1 MKTGTMTTRRVM
13 VIIYLVMGIVIVN
26 YYREIISDHLGRI
39 TAHPYRKNY
48 EEKPSLNCS
57 CINRTNPSFPNI
69 TADRLRATKRFGM
82 PREFFDASLSH
93 EELDTFGVISQPSG
107 PCRHNQA
114 VDYLVLVLG
123 AIKNFDVRMSIRET
137 YGNISRIEN
146 RTLDLVFVIGKE
158 VGGGKYAAAVHNESR
173 TYNDILQLDYID
185 SYQNL
190 TIKTVL
196 AFRWVV
202 TDCPQARFVVRNMDD
217 CLLDVF
223 KLDEEL
229 VNLNNL
235 DIYLGCLAPGNHI
248 MHDGKWQ
255 FKSEVPFVNNPK
267 TYAPYILGHS
277 MVLSTDV
284 IEKFYYLS
292 CAVPLVWPDDCYLG
306 YLALLVNTTL
316 TNHNRFCSQVI
327 RHHGWSSNTAKIL
340 RDEWQKRYNTSS
352 M

>member
-1 MKTGTMTTRRVM
+1 MATRRVLA
-13 VIIYLVMGIVIVN
+13 IIYLVMAMVIVN
-26 YYREIISDHLGRI
+26 YYRAKITDLLDRV
-39 TAHPYRKNY
+39 TAHLYLKY
-48 EEKPSLNCS
+48 HEEKPSLNCS
-57 CINRTNPSFPNI
+57 CINKTNPSFPNI
-69 TADRLRATKRFGM
+69 TADRLSATKRFGM
-82 PREFFDASLSH
+82 PQEFFDASISH
-93 EELDTFGVISQPSG
+93 EELDTYGVISQPSG
-107 PCRHNQA
+107 PCTHNQA

-123 AIKNFDVRMSIRET
+123 AIQNFEVRMSIRET

-158 VGGGKYAAAVHNESR
+158 VGVGEYAAAVLNESR

-190 TIKTVL
+190 TLKTIL

-202 TDCPQARFVVRNMDD
+202 TDCPQAKFVVRNMDD

-235 DIYLGCLAPGNHI
+235 DIYLGCLAPGSPI
-248 MHDGKWQ
+248 LRGGKWT
-255 FKSEVPFVNNPK
+255 FKPEVPFVNNPT
-267 TYAPYILGHS
+267 TYAPFIQGHS
-277 MVLSTDV
+277 VVLSADV

-316 TNHNRFCSQVI
+316 THHNRFCSQI
-327 RHHGWSSNTAKIL
+327 ISYRDWSPNTAKIL
-340 RDEWQKRYNTSS
+340 RDEWQKRY

>member
-1 MKTGTMTTRRVM
+1 MATRQVLAIICL
-13 VIIYLVMGIVIVN
+13 VIGILIVN
-26 YYREIISDHLGRI
+26 YYRAGISDLLDRI
-39 TAHPYRKNY
+39 TAYPYRTY
-48 EEKPSLNCS
+48 HEEKPSLNCS

-69 TADRLRATKRFGM
+69 TADRMSATKRFGM

-93 EELDTFGVISQPSG
+93 EELDTYGVIEHPSG
-107 PCRHNQA
+107 PCTHNQA

-123 AIKNFDVRMSIRET
+123 AIQNFDVRMSVRET

-158 VGGGKYAAAVHNESR
+158 VGVGEYAAAVLNESR
-173 TYNDILQLDYID
+173 TYNDILQLDFID
-185 SYQNL
+185 SYHNL

-217 CLLDVF
+217 CMLDVF

-235 DIYLGCLAPGNHI
+235 DIYLGCLAPGNPIFHG
-248 MHDGKWQ
+248 GKWP
-255 FKSEVPFVNNPK
+255 FESEVPFVNNPK
-267 TYAPYILGHS
+267 TYAPYISGAS
-277 MVLSTDV
+277 VVLSVDI

-316 TNHNRFCSQVI
+316 THHNRFCSEVI
-327 RHHGWSSNTAKIL
+327 SHHDWSPNTAKIL
-340 RDEWQKRYNTSS
+340 LDQWRKRYV
-352 M
+352 

>member
-1 MKTGTMTTRRVM
+1 
-13 VIIYLVMGIVIVN
+13 
-26 YYREIISDHLGRI
+26 
-39 TAHPYRKNY
+39 
-48 EEKPSLNCS
+48 
-57 CINRTNPSFPNI
+57 
-69 TADRLRATKRFGM
+69 M
-82 PREFFDASLSH
+82 PPEFFDATISH
-93 EELDTFGVISQPSG
+93 EELDTYGVIEHPSG
-107 PCRHNQA
+107 PCTHNQA

-123 AIKNFDVRMSIRET
+123 AIQNFDVRMSVRET

-158 VGGGKYAAAVHNESR
+158 VGVGEYAAAVHNESR
-173 TYNDILQLDYID
+173 IYNDILQLDFID

-190 TIKTVL
+190 TVKTVL

-202 TDCPQARFVVRNMDD
+202 EECPQARFVVRNMDD
-217 CLLDVF
+217 TLLDVF

-235 DIYLGCLAPGNHI
+235 DIYLGCLAPGNTI
-248 MHDGKWQ
+248 YHDGKWA

-267 TYAPYILGHS
+267 TYAPYIFGHS
-277 MVLSTDV
+277 MVLSADV

-316 TNHNRFCSQVI
+316 TRHNRFCSQVI
-327 RHHGWSSNTAKIL
+327 SHDTWSSNTAKIL
-340 RDEWQKRYNTSS
+340 RDGWQKRY